1 MSLEHITIR
10 AFRAPDDKVACAR
23 YLMEFIRVLEGI
35 GVSSVFK
42 PDVSWCTDRD
52 SIVFI
57 AEHPVHGMVGGIR
70 LQRAKT
76 GSPLPM
82 ESSLKSLAPGLPSV
96 LEPLI
101 MKGNAELGAL
111 WNAHRFAG
119 RGVPHLL
126 ISAAVA
132 TANQLGLRSMCCLVA
147 EYVAP
152 YCVLNGFKPIEE
164 VGDKGKF
171 AFPVPAIHSYAMVIP
186 DVFEVGEADAVERK
200 RLMSLRM
207 RPEQTRLECP
217 KKETIKVT
225 YELLIDGGNDNY
237 REIAEYLQRIAA

>member
-1 MSLEHITIR
+1 MSIEHITIR

-23 YLMEFIRVLEGI
+23 YIMEFVRVLEGI

-42 PDVSWCTDRD
+42 PDVSWCADPD

-70 LQRAKT
+70 LQRAKA
-76 GSPLPM
+76 GSVLPM
-82 ESSLKSLAPGLPSV
+82 ESSLGKLAPELSAY
-96 LEPLI
+96 LEP
-101 MKGNAELGAL
+101 MRSKGNAELGAL

-119 RGVPHLL
+119 RGIPHLL

-132 TANQLGLRSMCCLVA
+132 TANQLALRSMCCLVA

-152 YCVLNGFKPIEE
+152 YCVLNGFKPMEE
-164 VGDKGKF
+164 VGDKGMF
-171 AFPVPAIHSYAMVIP
+171 VFPVPSIRSYAMAIP
-186 DVFEVGEADAVERK
+186 DVFEVGEADAAERK
-200 RLMSLRM
+200 RLMSLRV
-207 RPEQTRLECP
+207 RPEQTRLEQP
-217 KKETIKVT
+217 KKEALKVT

-237 REIAEYLQRIAA
+237 REVAAYLSRHAA

>member
-1 MSLEHITIR
+1 MSIEHITIR

-23 YLMEFIRVLEGI
+23 YIMEFVRVLEGI

-42 PDVSWCTDRD
+42 PDVSWCTDPD

-70 LQRAKT
+70 LQRAKI
-76 GSPLPM
+76 GSTLPM
-82 ESSLKSLAPGLPSV
+82 ESSLKSLAPGLSAC
-96 LEPLI
+96 LEPLVF
-101 MKGNAELGAL
+101 KGNADLGAL

-132 TANQLGLRSMCCLVA
+132 TANQIGLRSMCCLVA

-164 VGDKGKF
+164 VGDKGMF
-171 AFPVPAIHSYAMVIP
+171 VFPVPSIRSYAMAIP
-186 DVFEVGEADAVERK
+186 DVLEVGEADAMERR

-207 RPEQTRLECP
+207 RPEQTRPERP
-217 KKETIKVT
+217 KNETIMVT
-225 YELLIDGGNDNY
+225 YQLLIDEGNENY
-237 REIAEYLQRIAA
+237 RAIAEYLSRDAA